1 MLRAVLVMK
10 YVSECKYRLL
20 CICSP
25 NHRTGH
31 LALQWRRPGAI
42 LSAIAVRRP
51 LVWPHPC
58 GVLLAHARVDQHWS
72 DALTSIDDRTT
83 AGEELVDVLRGRILR
98 GIEAGALHAGDRLP
112 SAREWAG
119 ELGLDHRVVLAAV
132 RQLAG
137 EGLVETRER
146 GGIYLSNRQHGGG
159 IPPLPEPWIVDVLA
173 QGLTREI
180 PVPELSE
187 WLRRCTET
195 LRLRAAVV
203 TTTEDQA
210 LGLCRELRDDFGLD
224 ADAVTPAEL
233 PEVDGAADVGSTSVP
248 LPLRR
253 ADLIVTTR
261 AHESRVRELGALLHK
276 PVIATDVR
284 PDLVTGEWALLLR
297 KPVYAVV
304 ASQQF
309 GEMLRRFFADV
320 PGVDNL
326 RIVVL
331 GEDDVSTIPPGA
343 PTYVTQHVRA
353 QLAGTHIPGQILPAA
368 RTIAAASARE
378 ILTFVVRSNLEALRR
393 LAR

>member
-1 MLRAVLVMK
+1 M
-10 YVSECKYRLL
+10 
-20 CICSP
+20 
-25 NHRTGH
+25 
-31 LALQWRRPGAI
+31 
-42 LSAIAVRRP
+42 
-51 LVWPHPC
+51 
-58 GVLLAHARVDQHWS
+58 
-72 DALTSIDDRTT
+72 
-83 AGEELVDVLRGRILR
+83 LRGRILR
-98 GIEAGALHAGDRLP
+98 GIGAGALHAGDRLP

-119 ELGLDHRVVLAAV
+119 ELGLDHRAVLAAV

-146 GGIYLSNRQHGGG
+146 GGIYVSNRQHAGG
-159 IPPLPEPWIVDVLA
+159 IPPLPESWIVDVLA

-180 PVPELSE
+180 PAPELNE

-195 LRLRAAVV
+195 LRLRAVVV

-224 ADAVTPAEL
+224 ADAVAPAEL
-233 PEVDGAADVGSTSVP
+233 PEADGTEDVGASSVP

-261 AHESRVRELGALLHK
+261 AHESLVREIGALLHK
-276 PVIATDVR
+276 PVIATEVR

-309 GEMLRRFFADV
+309 GQMLRRFFADV
-320 PGVDNL
+320 PGVENL
-326 RIVVL
+326 HIVVL
-331 GEDDVSTIPPGA
+331 GEDDVSTIPAGA
-343 PTYVTQHVRA
+343 PTYVTQRVRA

-378 ILTFVVRSNLEALRR
+378 ILAFVVRSNLEALRR

>member
-1 MLRAVLVMK
+1 MLRA
-10 YVSECKYRLL
+10 
-20 CICSP
+20 
-25 NHRTGH
+25 
-31 LALQWRRPGAI
+31 
-42 LSAIAVRRP
+42 
-51 LVWPHPC
+51 
-58 GVLLAHARVDQHWS
+58 RV
-72 DALTSIDDRTT
+72 
-83 AGEELVDVLRGRILR
+83 LR
-98 GIEAGALHAGDRLP
+98 GIEAGALRPGDRLP
-112 SAREWAG
+112 SARDWAG
-119 ELGLDHRVVLAAV
+119 ELKLDHRAVLAAV

-146 GGIYLSNRQHGGG
+146 GGIYVSNRQQSGGG
-159 IPPLPEPWIVDVLA
+159 VPPLPENWIVDVLA

-195 LRLRAAVV
+195 LRLRAAVI
-203 TTTEDQA
+203 TATADQA
-210 LGLCRELRDDFGLD
+210 FGLCRELRDDFGLE
-224 ADAVTPAEL
+224 ADAVALDEIPDAASTDD
-233 PEVDGAADVGSTSVP
+233 VGAADVP

-253 ADLIVTTR
+253 ADLIVATR
-261 AHESRVRELGALLHK
+261 AHERRAREIGALLHK

-309 GEMLRRFFADV
+309 GEMLRRFFAEV
-320 PGVDNL
+320 PGVENL
-326 RIVVL
+326 HIVVF
-331 GEDDVSTIPPGA
+331 GADDLSLIPSGA

-353 QLAGTHIPGQILPAA
+353 QLAGVQIPGQILPAA

-378 ILTFVVRSNLEALRR
+378 ILAFVVRSNLEALHR